1 MKRVCKK
8 IFFGLIFMVFIMS
21 KSFNVLAVNLQDEQK
36 VTKDK
41 IWTITF
47 NYSILSDELVHDN
60 ITVINDQGQKMNVI
74 LELSEDKK
82 KVIIKPPIDGYV
94 EGGKYQLNI
103 GDKLQSIEGKP
114 LTKAHSIM
122 FVIEKPVSIL
132 KVNNINLSIK
142 QGQAYI
148 PQKKVTVDLS
158 NGMRQDKDVIW
169 DSSIVDTTK
178 VGIHTLKGKVEGY
191 ESEVILTLT
200 ILKIEVNY
208 NDLVKASPVIA
219 TISRDSDLYAQ
230 MSTKS
235 NKLALA
241 KKGVK
246 VEVIKDSGYKWY
258 YIKTNVGKYGW
269 VEADS
274 LIIPNDPKTN
284 TVRLSTAQL
293 EGYVNVKSFKSNTKY
308 FMWVDLNRQIVNVF
322 QGTEGKYKLL
332 KTMSCATGRNI
343 SPTVRGTFAIQNRGA
358 SFFKGSSGAKNW
370 VAWNEQYLFHSIIM
384 DANGN
389 VKDYTLGKR
398 ASAGCIRLSINDSK
412 WVYDNMPNGTAVWVN

>member
-47 NYSILSDELVHDN
+47 NYSILSNELAHDN
-60 ITVINDQGQKMNVI
+60 ITVINDQGQKINVI
-74 LELSEDKK
+74 LEISEDKK

-94 EGGKYQLNI
+94 EGEKYQLNI

-158 NGMRQDKDVIW
+158 NGIRQDKDVIW

-178 VGIHTLKGKVEGY
+178 VGIRTLKGKVEGY

-219 TISRDSDLYAQ
+219 TISRNSDLYAQ

-235 NKLALA
+235 NKLSLV
-241 KKGVK
+241 KKGIK

-269 VEADS
+269 VEADT
-274 LIIPNDPKTN
+274 LIIPSDPKTN

-358 SFFKGSSGAKNW
+358 WFFTGSSGAKNW

-412 WVYDNMPNGTAVWVN
+412 WVYDNMPNGTTVWVN

>member
-103 GDKLQSIEGKP
+103 GDKLQSIEGKS

-158 NGMRQDKDVIW
+158 NGIRQDKDVIW

-208 NDLVKASPVIA
+208 NDLVKASPVIG

-235 NKLALA
+235 NKLALV
-241 KKGVK
+241 KKGIK

-269 VEADS
+269 VEADA
-274 LIIPNDPKTN
+274 LIIPSDPKTN

-358 SFFKGSSGAKNW
+358 WFFTGSSGAKNW

-389 VKDYTLGKR
+389 VKDYTLGRR

-412 WVYDNMPNGTAVWVN
+412 WVYDNMPNGTTVWVN

>member
-36 VTKDK
+36 VAKDK

-47 NYSILSDELVHDN
+47 NYSILSDELAYDN

-158 NGMRQDKDVIW
+158 NGIRQDKDVIW

-235 NKLALA
+235 NKLALV
-241 KKGVK
+241 KKGIK

-269 VEADS
+269 VEAYS

-284 TVRLSTAQL
+284 TVRLSTVQL

-358 SFFKGSSGAKNW
+358 WFFKGSSGAKNW

-412 WVYDNMPNGTAVWVN
+412 WVYDNMPNGTTVWVN